1 MKTFSKL
8 ILTVI
13 GIGAL
18 FFIIQ
23 LVDWVAI
30 FNPQKISKTTEE
42 KLGELYWE
50 IISKME
56 KEVKNDSITIPI
68 KKLFNKIADKNE
80 LDITEL
86 KIHVLQNEQIN
97 AFALPGNRIILY
109 TGLIKES
116 ENQGELAGV
125 ICHELAHIHKK
136 HIMKKL
142 VKEIGLSTIISMT
155 TGNGAGT
162 ETVKQALKI
171 LSSSAYDRN
180 LETEAD
186 LTAIEYLENAKM
198 SPEYF
203 ADFMFKMSELM
214 EVAKELTIIS
224 SHPHS
229 EDRTKAILDNTKLK
243 KDKHQDI
250 LSTREWD
257 SLKNNTYNVVN

>member
-8 ILTVI
+8 IITVI
-13 GIGAL
+13 SIGAL
-18 FFIIQ
+18 FFVIQ

-42 KLGELYWE
+42 KLGELYWD

-68 KKLFNKIADKNE
+68 QKLFKEIAEKNE
-80 LDITEL
+80 LDISEL
-86 KIHVLQNEQIN
+86 KIHILQNNEIN
-97 AFALPGNRIILY
+97 AFALPGNRIIIY
-109 TGLIKES
+109 TGLIQES

-125 ICHELAHIHKK
+125 ICHELAHIQKK

-162 ETVKQALKI
+162 ETIKQALKI

-203 ADFMFKMSELM
+203 ADFMFKMSELIQ
-214 EVAKELTIIS
+214 VAKELMIIS

-229 EDRTKAILDNTKLK
+229 EDRTKALLVNSTIK
-243 KDKHQDI
+243 KEKHRDI
-250 LSTREWD
+250 LTTNEWD
-257 SLKNNTYNVVN
+257 SLKKHLNE